1 VSAKTKYELRGVVVS
16 LNTPFD
22 EDDHLDLLSVERA
35 VSVHLAEGALGF
47 LTPAHAG
54 EVHALRLEER
64 LALIRHVRE
73 LTRGRALV
81 FACATS
87 QDHSERVAVAEAAL
101 QGGCDGVLVE
111 PPPELGNRRE
121 PLLAWFREFARIG
134 MPLLIIQD
142 LDWQGWGLEVDLIRE
157 LFEQIEAF
165 RCLKVE
171 TRPAGPKYSAV
182 IAATAGRLHVS
193 GGWAAEQMIEA
204 LDRGVDAV
212 MSTAMT
218 AWYRGI
224 FQAYDRGDRA
234 RARSCFRKILPVL
247 AFTHQHL
254 DISIHFY
261 KRLFVHRGIFRTARA
276 RAPKM
281 AYDAWHENCGREL
294 IRYLDALEGLQ
305 P

>member
-1 VSAKTKYELRGVVVS
+1 MSARAKYELRGVVVS

-22 EDDHLDLLSVERA
+22 EEDRLDLPSVERA
-35 VSVHLAEGALGF
+35 VRMHLEEGALGF

-54 EVHALRLEER
+54 ELYALRLEER
-64 LALIRHVRE
+64 LALVRHVRE
-73 LTRGRALV
+73 LTRGRAV
-81 FACATS
+81 TFACVTS
-87 QDHSERVAVAEAAL
+87 REQGERVALAEEAL
-101 QGGCDGVLVE
+101 KIGCDGVLVE
-111 PPPELGNRRE
+111 PPSELCGQRE
-121 PLLAWFREFARIG
+121 AVLAWFREFARIG

-142 LDWQGWGLEVDLIRE
+142 LDWQGGGLDVDLIRE
-157 LFEQIEAF
+157 LFEQIESF

-182 IAATAGRLHVS
+182 IAATGGRLHVS
-193 GGWAAEQMIEA
+193 GGWAAEQIIEA

-218 AWYRGI
+218 AWYRAI

-234 RARSCFRKILPVL
+234 RARSCFRRILPVL

-261 KRLFVHRGIFRTARA
+261 KRLFVHRGIFRTARV
-276 RAPKM
+276 RAPKI
-281 AYDAWHENCGREL
+281 AYDEWHERCGREL
-294 IRYLDALEGLQ
+294 IRYLDALEALQ